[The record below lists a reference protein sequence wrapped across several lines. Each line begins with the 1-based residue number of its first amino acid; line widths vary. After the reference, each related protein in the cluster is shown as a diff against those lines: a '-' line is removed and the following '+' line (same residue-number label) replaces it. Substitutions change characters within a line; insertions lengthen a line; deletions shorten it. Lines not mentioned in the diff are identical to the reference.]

1 MKAYFTGIDIGSTII
16 KIAVSGS
23 FGELVCSDSAPTG
36 SHFNKNTQDLLDR
49 LLVENNLS
57 DDDIKYTVTTGYGRK
72 LFKTGDDNV
81 NELTA
86 NAIGATHLLNNGIR
100 IRTIINVGGQD
111 TKIIRMDDKGNISNF
126 VMNDKCAA
134 GTGRFLEIAARN
146 LEVDVSELG
155 NMHYEAREEPL
166 PINSTC
172 AVFAESEI
180 ISLLAAGHKPTE
192 IVSGLHY
199 SIARRI
205 TRLASRSK
213 VEDGVLFDGGTALN
227 KGMVDALEV
236 ELMRKIYVAENPQFT
251 TAYGASLMA
260 AKKYKSELAVQAK
273 NKSQSTT

>member
-1 MKAYFTGIDIGSTII
+1 MNLFFAGIDIGSTTI
-16 KIAVSGS
+16 KVAISNS
-23 FGELVCSDSAPTG
+23 FGKLVCCDSAPTG
-36 SHFNKNTQDLLDR
+36 SHFNKNTQDLFDR
-49 LLVENNLS
+49 LLNATHLTDS
-57 DDDIKYTVTTGYGRK
+57 DIKYTIATGYGRK

-86 NAIGATHLLNNGIR
+86 NAIGARHLLDNGIR
-100 IRTIINVGGQD
+100 VRTIINVGGQD
-111 TKIIRMDDKGNISNF
+111 TKIIRMDEQGNISNF

-192 IVSGLHY
+192 IVSGIHY
-199 SIARRI
+199 SIARRVA
-205 TRLASRSK
+205 RLSSRSHI
-213 VEDGVLFDGGTALN
+213 EDAVLFDGGTAMN
-227 KGMVDALEV
+227 KGMVDALEN

-260 AKKYKSELAVQAK
+260 AKKFEKSLLNEK
-273 NKSQSTT
+273 